1 MMDNMPG
8 LGGFPRQPNQMQKRN
23 QNPNA
28 AFNRPTSNGPMQTRP
43 MGMQPRLGNPQAP
56 PPVQNRMP
64 VNTMERPQQERTF
77 DAPQLRM
84 PPQQP
89 VNQRMGPDFE
99 QRGMYDNLNRMR
111 QMQQNPEQ
119 MNAYRQN
126 FMQRSPMIPQLQR
139 SELPPQVM
147 MNPAATNMQEV
158 LMRLRNNGY

>member
-1 MMDNMPG
+1 MMDQSVSG
-8 LGGFPRQPNQMQKRN
+8 LGGFPRQNPMQNSLQRPKKN
-23 QNPNA
+23 LNPNA
-28 AFNRPTSNGPMQTRP
+28 AFNRPAPNGPMQTRP

-64 VNTMERPQQERTF
+64 VNTMERPQQENTF

-89 VNQRMGPDFE
+89 INQRMDPGFE

-119 MNAYRQN
+119 LNAYRQN
-126 FMQRSPMIPQLQR
+126 FMQQSSMIPQLQR
-139 SELPPQVM
+139 NPQ
-147 MNPAATNMQEV
+147 EE
-158 LMRLRNNGY
+158 LMRQLRMNQMQNY